1 MDRITNALVEALKEE
16 LAAGTTQAGIAQN
29 AGVSQG
35 SISKFLAGKTLASD
49 NFSRLAIFLGGELI
63 FPKGETA
70 RSRDTDADLSLENER
85 LRAELT
91 ATKQTVTT
99 LESLLRAALTGG
111 RRPEDPAGLRREALP
126 EDEKKDD
133 DK

>member
-16 LAAGTTQAGIAQN
+16 LAAGTTQAALAQN

-49 NFSRLAIFLGGELI
+49 NFARLAIFLGGELI
-63 FPKGETA
+63 FPKYDTA

-85 LRAELT
+85 LHTKLQ
-91 ATKQTVTT
+91 ATQQTVAM
-99 LESLLRAALTGG
+99 LEGLLRDALTGE
-111 RRPEDPAGLRREALP
+111 RRQEEPAGLRREALP
-126 EDEKKDD
+126 DDEKKE
-133 DK
+133 